1 MLAPAG
7 DRACRLHRAPYA
19 RAVGAHRSTP
29 GAEPL
34 DAGTFSDWWHD
45 TLAAIDGTVDADV
58 PCGTCTGCCEASQFI
73 HLTPDD
79 TDALAHIPA
88 ELRFPAPGLPGGHQ
102 LMGYDEHGRCPM
114 LVDGACSIYDHRPR
128 TCRTYDCRIF
138 AATGVQPDGDPSGA
152 IAARV
157 EQWRFEV
164 SSGVD
169 HDEQAAVRAA
179 ARSLERPDRELPE
192 VLRTRSAT
200 HCAVLAVETAVAFLG
215 PADANGRR
223 ALLDPTPES
232 QASIVLAAAGRGPT
246 SSPDARRT

>member
-1 MLAPAG
+1 M
-7 DRACRLHRAPYA
+7 
-19 RAVGAHRSTP
+19 AVGAHRSNP
-29 GAEPL
+29 GADPLDTDPLDADPL
-34 DAGTFSDWWHD
+34 DAGTFSDWWHG

-88 ELRFPAPGLPGGHQ
+88 EVRFPAPGLPDGHQ

-138 AATGVQPDGDPSGA
+138 TATGVRPDVDPSGA
-152 IAARV
+152 VATRV
-157 EQWRFEV
+157 EQWRFRFA
-164 SSGVD
+164 SGAD
-169 HDEQAAVRAA
+169 QDEQAAVRAA
-179 ARSLERPDRELPE
+179 ARTLDRPERDLPE

-200 HCAVLAVETAVAFLG
+200 HRAVLAVSTAVAFLG
-215 PADANGRR
+215 PADADGRR
-223 ALLDPTPES
+223 ALVDASPEAL
-232 QASIVLAAAGRGPT
+232 ASIVEAAAT
-246 SSPDARRT
+246 PDRASALDGGHD

>member
-1 MLAPAG
+1 M
-7 DRACRLHRAPYA
+7 
-19 RAVGAHRSTP
+19 GAHRSNP
-29 GAEPL
+29 GADPLDTDPL

-88 ELRFPAPGLPGGHQ
+88 EVRFPAPGLPSGHQ

-138 AATGVQPDGDPSGA
+138 AATGVRPDVDPSGA
-152 IAARV
+152 VATRV
-157 EQWRFEV
+157 EQWRFRIA
-164 SSGVD
+164 SGVD
-169 HDEQAAVRAA
+169 QDEQAAVRAA
-179 ARSLERPDRELPE
+179 ARMLERPERDLPE

-200 HCAVLAVETAVAFLG
+200 HRAVLAVETAVAFLG
-215 PADANGRR
+215 PADAAGRR
-223 ALLDPTPES
+223 APVDASPEAL
-232 QASIVLAAAGRGPT
+232 ASIVEAAAA
-246 SSPDARRT
+246 PDRASAPDGGQD

>member
-1 MLAPAG
+1 M
-7 DRACRLHRAPYA
+7 
-19 RAVGAHRSTP
+19 GAHRSKP
-29 GAEPL
+29 DADPLGADPLADPLGADAL

-88 ELRFPAPGLPGGHQ
+88 EVRFPAPGLPSGHQ

-138 AATGVQPDGDPSGA
+138 AATGVRPDVDPSGA
-152 IAARV
+152 VATRV
-157 EQWRFEV
+157 EQWRFRV
-164 SSGVD
+164 ASGAD

-179 ARSLERPDRELPE
+179 ASALERPERDLPE
-192 VLRTRSAT
+192 VLCTRSAT
-200 HCAVLAVETAVAFLG
+200 HRAVLAVETAVAFLG
-215 PADANGRR
+215 PADADGRR
-223 ALLDPTPES
+223 ALVDASPEAL
-232 QASIVLAAAGRGPT
+232 ASIIEAAAA
-246 SSPDARRT
+246 PDRASAPDGAQD